1 MNPKDYVTELRDI
14 GMDYVP
20 KVGDILAELE
30 SAGIRKNSRSL
41 KEYERGKKAV
51 GDIVWG
57 GVRYM
62 PQEIQ
67 KIIADY
73 VGV

>member
-1 MNPKDYVTELRDI
+1 MVTNPLDYI
-14 GMDYVP
+14 IDYIP

-57 GVRYM
+57 GVRSM